1 MLLDLSSQSPSWSWT
16 ALKDFRAG
24 DGFCEYPLGR
34 KTTIFERS
42 ADPGEL
48 LFLAL
53 LHSLVEGVATVGIAI
68 MCIFILPD
76 TPQRARLLTPQEKD
90 RLIYRLQMDRGQ
102 KDNTDEI
109 SAFKGFKMAVTDPK
123 TWLLCGILTST

>member
-1 MLLDLSSQSPSWSWT
+1 MAFVCVYSVTNAQPSNVLLNQIIFVFFSLS
-16 ALKDFRAG
+16 
-24 DGFCEYPLGR
+24 
-34 KTTIFERS
+34 
-42 ADPGEL
+42 
-48 LFLAL
+48 
-53 LHSLVEGVATVGIAI
+53 HSLVEGVATVGIAI
-68 MCIFILPD
+68 SCIFILPD